1 MLHKFIHVNIMI
13 HDDSSS
19 DESESIGSAMA
30 EFKEQMKRVDEITRE
45 VSAQVRRVCI
55 RAKEET
61 KDWLNEPL
69 TPKPILAAWL
79 KENGLPARPT
89 AEEFL
94 DICFEKAKSL
104 DLDSRTVAFRKSDA
118 IALWDAQQQMTVF
131 EIVSRFPSLFE

>member
-79 KENGLPARPT
+79 KENGLPVRPT